1 RTGIL
6 CLGNDGLDLL
16 QKIASLYQSF
26 RRRVGIATP
35 FLSGQQPDIPEGHP
49 PEASTAVGKIAN
61 PVVLETI
68 GRPQVD
74 VVGATRIVCD
84 RYPCRPAPLA
94 SVKPTLPD
102 CFLAGV
108 EAAEQPDSQ
117 LRNRG
122 RLMGQEIYPHQLLGR
137 ST

>member
-1 RTGIL
+1 MLFSGVLALFLLLVLADLGSQILRGHTRIDRTGIL

-49 PEASTAVGKIAN
+49 PEASTAVGKLAN

-68 GRPQVD
+68 GRPQID
-74 VVGATRIVCD
+74 VVGATWIVCD
-84 RYPCRPAPLA
+84 RYPCRPAPR
-94 SVKPTLPD
+94 P
-102 CFLAGV
+102 
-108 EAAEQPDSQ
+108 
-117 LRNRG
+117 R
-122 RLMGQEIYPHQLLGR
+122 
-137 ST
+137 